1 MIAPTVVPAK
11 AGTQGQRL
19 DRQFIVEVA
28 PLRIMTLNQL
38 KLPGASPFLDPLFAQ
53 DRIGHGL
60 VEFGKDQSIDAVI
73 PHKASNRSRP
83 MLPDTTR
90 KVGGY
95 ADIER
100 TIALAG
106 ENVDARTFW
115 RHPTISGPWVPA
127 FAGTTKFTTYNCG
140 YMRQVNLR

>member
-1 MIAPTVVPAK
+1 
-11 AGTQGQRL
+11 
-19 DRQFIVEVA
+19 
-28 PLRIMTLNQL
+28 
-38 KLPGASPFLDPLFAQ
+38 
-53 DRIGHGL
+53 
-60 VEFGKDQSIDAVI
+60 
-73 PHKASNRSRP
+73 

-127 FAGTTKFTTYNCG
+127 FAETTKFTTYNCG

>member
-1 MIAPTVVPAK
+1 MIAPIVIPAK
-11 AGTQGQRL
+11 AGTQSLPLAGTGGQTL
-19 DRQFIVEVA
+19 YHQLFIEVA
-28 PLRIMTLNQL
+28 PLRIMTLDQF
-38 KLPGASPFLDPLFAQ
+38 KLPSASPFLDPLFTR

-73 PHKASNRSRP
+73 PHKASNRIRP

-100 TIALAG
+100 IVALAG
-106 ENVDARTFW
+106 
-115 RHPTISGPWVPA
+115 
-127 FAGTTKFTTYNCG
+127 K
-140 YMRQVNLR
+140 